1 MQIWNGGCIFPLAG
15 VPNCTLKRTVEENT
29 AEIQLIRELRDSDV
43 GAFRLLFDRYQPI
56 VFRNVLFQTRQTDLA
71 HDIVQE
77 TFLRV
82 WEHRGSLQPHLSFL
96 AYLFRISGNLVRDAV
111 RHQRTRQKVEPAL
124 PPPPV
129 SERDDPEEALAR
141 DMLEEKL
148 NVIITRN
155 LARRCR
161 TIFLLSRVEGKSH
174 QEIADILGLSVRT
187 VEHQINHALKVL
199 RRNLRGYL

>member
-1 MQIWNGGCIFPLAG
+1 M
-15 VPNCTLKRTVEENT
+15 EEKT
-29 AEIQLIRELRDSDV
+29 TDIQLLQKLRDSDP

-56 VFRNVLFQTRQTDLA
+56 VFRNVLFQTRQTGLA

-82 WEHRGSLQPHLSFL
+82 WEHRGSIKPHLSFL
-96 AYLFRISGNLVRDAV
+96 AYLFRISGNLIRDAV

-129 SERDDPEEALAR
+129 SESDNPEDALAR

-148 NVIITRN
+148 NMIINRN
-155 LARRCR
+155 LAKRCR
-161 TIFLLSRVEGKSH
+161 AIFLLSRFEGKSH

-187 VEHQINHALKVL
+187 VEHQINHALKVI
-199 RRNLRGYL
+199 RKNLRGYI